1 MKKVLSWIIAIGFS
15 GILVQPV
22 QWLLGLIPWEKFI
35 LKENWIWLIKPQFSF
50 LNIVVFL
57 ILIIAITYILK
68 LIFKMGKCHIAKKK
82 KNHLKK

>member
-35 LKENWIWLIKPQFSF
+35 LKEHFHAWCRISECYRQMDYC
-50 LNIVVFL
+50 
-57 ILIIAITYILK
+57 YIESQYQHP
-68 LIFKMGKCHIAKKK
+68 M
-82 KNHLKK
+82 

>member
-35 LKENWIWLIKPQFSF
+35 LKKYSI
-50 LNIVVFL
+50 
-57 ILIIAITYILK
+57 
-68 LIFKMGKCHIAKKK
+68 
-82 KNHLKK
+82 